1 VTALAVAS
9 GAAVGVG
16 VFLVLAGLRGV
27 TASPSRL
34 RMPGLLSASRRQGF
48 LARLALAVAGALVVL
63 IATGWVV
70 GAVLA
75 GALGAAA
82 PTLFGGKPARERALA
97 CIEAIATWTEM
108 LRDTTAAG
116 SGIQEAVAAT
126 ASLAP
131 APIRSEVGRLAAR
144 LERDRLAPALR
155 GFADEV
161 ADPMADLVVAALL
174 TAASEQTRRLGELLS
189 TLAGAIREQA
199 AMRLRVEA
207 GRARTRATARAVAG
221 IALASA
227 AGFVVF
233 DRGFLAP
240 YDTALGQVV
249 LGAIGACF
257 GGAFWSLAHIGRP
270 VTPPR
275 LLPAREDGEVP
286 AWS

>member
-1 VTALAVAS
+1 M
-9 GAAVGVG
+9 GVG
-16 VFLVLAGLRGV
+16 AFLMLAGLRGV
-27 TASPSRL
+27 PASPSR
-34 RMPGLLSASRRQGF
+34 RQVPSFLSAARRQG
-48 LARLALAVAGALVVL
+48 LVARLALAVTGALIVL
-63 IATGWVV
+63 LATGWVV

-75 GALGAAA
+75 AALGAAA
-82 PTLFGGKPARERALA
+82 PTLFGGKAGRERALA
-97 CIEAIATWTEM
+97 RIEAIATWTEM

-116 SGIQEAVAAT
+116 SGIQEAIAVT
-126 ASLAP
+126 APLAP
-131 APIRSEVGRLAAR
+131 APIRAEVGRLAAR
-144 LERDRLAPALR
+144 LERDRLAPALL

-174 TAASEQTRRLGELLS
+174 TAASEQTRRLGELLG

-199 AMRLRVEA
+199 VMRLRVEA
-207 GRARTRATARAVAG
+207 GRARTRASARAVAG

-233 DRGFLAP
+233 DAGFLAP

-257 GGAFWSLAHIGRP
+257 GGAFWFLARIGRP
-270 VTPPR
+270 APPPR
-275 LLPAREDGEVP
+275 LLPAQGDGEVS